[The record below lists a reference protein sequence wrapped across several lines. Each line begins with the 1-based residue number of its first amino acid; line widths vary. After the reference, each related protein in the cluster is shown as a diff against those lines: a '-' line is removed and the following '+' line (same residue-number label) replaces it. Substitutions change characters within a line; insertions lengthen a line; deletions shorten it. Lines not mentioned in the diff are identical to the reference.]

1 MPDLLMNCVPAG
13 LDPEALAELRRLKP
27 AQLAKGSVLFRPGEE
42 PPGFL
47 LVAEGRVGV
56 YLVGRGGREIL
67 LYSVA
72 PGETCVQTTLGL
84 LGGQSYAGE
93 AVAESDVT
101 GFLVPRGVFQRLMES
116 SSGFRRFVFQ
126 ALGVRLNDVLRVL
139 ELVAFVKVEARLI
152 DLLVERAD
160 ADGVVTATHHD
171 LATAIGSARE
181 VVSRRLEALAQ
192 KGLIELDRGAVRLV
206 DRPGLARLRRL
217 S

>member
-1 MPDLLMNCVPAG
+1 
-13 LDPEALAELRRLKP
+13 
-27 AQLAKGSVLFRPGEE
+27 
-42 PPGFL
+42 
-47 LVAEGRVGV
+47 
-56 YLVGRGGREIL
+56 
-67 LYSVA
+67 
-72 PGETCVQTTLGL
+72 
-84 LGGQSYAGE
+84 
-93 AVAESDVT
+93 
-101 GFLVPRGVFQRLMES
+101 MEN

-152 DLLVERAD
+152 DVLVERAD
-160 ADGVVTATHHD
+160 ADGVVTATHQD

>member
-1 MPDLLMNCVPAG
+1 MMDLLLQSVPADLEPG
-13 LDPEALAELRRLKP
+13 ALAELRRLKP
-27 AQLAKGSVLFRPGEE
+27 IRFDKGAVIFRPGEE

-47 LVAEGRVGV
+47 LVAEGSVGV

-72 PGETCVQTTLGL
+72 PGQTCVQTTLGL
-84 LGGQSYAGE
+84 LGGQAYAGE
-93 AVAESDVT
+93 AVAESDVV
-101 GFLVPRGVFQRLMES
+101 GFVVPRGGFQRLMEA

-126 ALGVRLNDVLRVL
+126 ALGVRLNDVLHVL
-139 ELVAFVKVEARLI
+139 ELVAFVTVEQRLAG
-152 DLLVERAD
+152 LLLERAD
-160 ADGVVTATHHD
+160 AQGIIQVTHQD

-192 KGLIELDRGAVRLV
+192 KGLITLDRGAVRLV
-206 DRPGLARLRRL
+206 DRAGLARLRQT

>member
-1 MPDLLMNCVPAG
+1 MQNLLSTCLPADLET
-13 LDPEALAELRRLKP
+13 EAVAELQRLKP
-27 AQLAKGSVLFRPGEE
+27 ARIAKGSVLFRPGEQ

-47 LVAEGRVGV
+47 LVAKGRVGV

-67 LYSVA
+67 LYSVT

-93 AVAESDVT
+93 AVAETDVT
-101 GFLVPRGVFQRLMES
+101 GLLVPRGVFQRLMET

-152 DLLVERAD
+152 DVLVERAD
-160 ADGVVTATHHD
+160 ADGVVTATHQD
-171 LATAIGSARE
+171 LATAVGSARE
-181 VVSRRLEALAQ
+181 VVSRRLEALAH